1 MVGQP
6 VDFYFDFISPFGYLA
21 SLRIDALAEKY
32 GRDCRW
38 NSMLLGISV
47 LKVMGM
53 KPLPSY
59 PLKGP
64 YLARDLQRYLR
75 RHGIVLNRPPKP
87 AKPISAARA
96 FNWLKSRDEVLAKRF
111 AKAALRAYWRDA
123 TDIGVAETVAE
134 IAAGVGAARDE
145 VLFQI
150 TEGEGDALLRAAV
163 DRSIEAGVF
172 GSPFVVV
179 DGEPFFGVEKLELV
193 EEWLATGGW

>member
-1 MVGQP
+1 MAGQP

-75 RHGIVLNRPPKP
+75 RHGIVLNRPPKQ
-87 AKPISAARA
+87 AKPIPAARA
-96 FNWLKSRDEVLAKRF
+96 FNWLKSRDEALAKSF
-111 AKAALRAYWRDA
+111 AKAALHAYWREA

-145 VLFQI
+145 ILLQI

-172 GSPFVVV
+172 GSPFVII